1 MGGKVRQKSQK
12 HQNIE
17 TQKQMTEFQDKLKK
31 KMDEYV
37 HLVYKVTKNFPK
49 NELYGVTSQIRR
61 ATMSIILNYIEGYA
75 RRKPAVQLNFL
86 EISYGS
92 LKESK
97 YLLYFSK
104 EENYLEEEDYNV
116 GIQLTEEIGAMLWTE
131 ISALDKNIS
140 R

>member
-1 MGGKVRQKSQK
+1 
-12 HQNIE
+12 
-17 TQKQMTEFQDKLKK
+17 MTEFQDKLKK